1 MKIENSPI
9 QILFLIII
17 VISLV
22 TIILF
27 FSSYR
32 ELSFAQTVPNG
43 VDNCSELANPEQTD
57 SDGDGIGDTCD
68 SGSDIDGDGIPDGS
82 FAQTDDEEQD
92 KLIVKA
98 RINLTNIDLEN
109 TKFIRVIGFINGEES
124 KQDIPISSI
133 DKTKKRL
140 DVELKVNR
148 ESDIV
153 KADYNDEFFV
163 CAYQVGNNTDGV
175 ATNNLLPKFDCNEGG
190 LLHIYTPTLINLFG
204 LKSTAYSNSQAVYAA
219 NLNATNNSNNNSD
232 TVAANLNATNNSN
245 NNSDTVTIQVIAP
258 LADRKDIEKL
268 TIAAMVKGQ
277 IQSEVIED
285 AQTELTNDY
294 KIKKIFTFD
303 RNTDIGQIQIGD
315 RFYVCVS
322 SNDIPHEDT
331 QCGNRLI
338 KHFGINSL
346 PARELY

>member
-17 VISLV
+17 VISFV

-27 FSSYR
+27 SSSYG

-57 SDGDGIGDTCD
+57 SDGDGIGDACD
-68 SGSDIDGDGIPDGS
+68 SGIDSDGDGIPDGS

-92 KLIVKA
+92 KLTVKA
-98 RINLTNIDLEN
+98 RINLTNINLEN

-124 KQDIPISSI
+124 KQDIPISSM
-133 DKTKKRL
+133 DKTKKKL
-140 DVELKVNR
+140 EVELKVNR
-148 ESDIV
+148 ESDSV

-190 LLHIYTPTLINLFG
+190 LLHINSPTQINLFG
-204 LKSTAYSNSQAVYAA
+204 LKSNAYSNSQAVY
-219 NLNATNNSNNNSD
+219 
-232 TVAANLNATNNSN
+232 AANLNATNNSN

-315 RFYVCVS
+315 RYYGCVS
-322 SNDIPHEDT
+322 SDDIPHEDT